1 MADPTAHIFRK
12 ETREMLRDKRV
23 LTSAFVGP
31 VFLIV
36 LMMVLFGM
44 LSDSLAKPKAQTVQ
58 IVSSAKNQP
67 TIARLA
73 ASPALKVVWVKS
85 RAEGEA
91 LIRDGKARL
100 LLDVDEQ
107 VPSQGGE
114 QPTTIRAFFNPD
126 EEMSSIP
133 IQIVQEQVS
142 AFNKERL
149 GAILES
155 NGVSKDMAEPNRLIK
170 EPLKTT
176 QGIGSAMIVGM
187 IPYLIV
193 IWAFYGGFS
202 VVTELVTGEKEKS
215 TLETLLITPVS
226 RTQIALG
233 KYFALCCVC
242 LTSSLM
248 SLVGVIAVGLLHLPV
263 TKSLFPNGVA
273 LSWQMLLSIGAVLVP
288 LVGLF
293 AGVLLSISTFAR
305 NTREAQTYLT
315 LVSFIVL
322 MPAIFSQ
329 FIGFTDF
336 AHAKWIP
343 FVPILN
349 SAACIKDALLGK
361 SDWQALGFTMLV
373 SVVLAAAGI
382 RWAVWMFN
390 REQVLLR
397 V

>member
-1 MADPTAHIFRK
+1 M
-12 ETREMLRDKRV
+12 MRDKRV
-23 LTSAFVGP
+23 FTSAIVGP
-31 VFLIV
+31 IFLIV
-36 LMMVLFGM
+36 VMLVLFGF
-44 LSDSLAKPKAQTVQ
+44 LQDSLSKPKTQTVDV
-58 IVSSAKNQP
+58 VSSAKEDP
-67 TIARLA
+67 TIQTLTKAKGI
-73 ASPALKVVWVKS
+73 KVAWVSS
-85 RAEGEA
+85 RKEGEQM
-91 LIRDGKARL
+91 IRDGKAKL
-100 LLDVDEQ
+100 LLDVDGTPNWSAGSEHP
-107 VPSQGGE
+107 VAVL
-114 QPTTIRAFFNPD
+114 AFFNP
-126 EEMSSIP
+126 EEPLSGIP
-133 IQIVQEQVS
+133 MQIVQEIIG
-142 AFNKERL
+142 ADNTAKL
-149 GAILES
+149 GAILEAH
-155 NGVSKDMAEPNRLIK
+155 GVPREMAEPNRLVK
-170 EPLKTT
+170 KPLKVSE
-176 QGIGSAMIVGM
+176 GLGSAMIVGM

-226 RTQIALG
+226 RTQIAFG
-233 KYFALCCVC
+233 KYWALCCVC

-248 SLVGVIAVGLLHLPV
+248 SLLGLIVVGLLHLPI

-273 LSWQMLLSIGAVLVP
+273 VSVPMLIAVATVLLP
-288 LVGLF
+288 LVALF
-293 AGVLLSISTFAR
+293 ASVLLSISTFAR
-305 NTREAQTYLT
+305 NTREAQTHLT

-349 SAACIKDALLGK
+349 SAACIKDALMGK
-361 SDWQALGFTMLV
+361 TDFAALAATVGV

-390 REQVLLR
+390 REQVLTR